1 MKKSI
6 RKKLRRPFTRLMG
19 HLCYNSRY
27 LKGKQFTSDLGNG
40 WSWVAHNWFIQKVVG
55 VNRHIPFPVDFRMK
69 VGNWK
74 NIEFDMDNLNIFQK
88 VGNYYQATDGKIV
101 VGKDTWIANGVAI
114 ITTNHDLVHLDRHVG
129 GQDVVL
135 GKECWIGSNAVILP
149 GVRLGEHTVVGAGAV
164 VTKSF
169 EEGWC
174 VIGGVPARKI
184 KDIERPAE
192 ETSGAG
198 SDERA

>member
-1 MKKSI
+1 M
-6 RKKLRRPFTRLMG
+6 
-19 HLCYNSRY
+19 
-27 LKGKQFTSDLGNG
+27 
-40 WSWVAHNWFIQKVVG
+40 
-55 VNRHIPFPVDFRMK
+55 
-69 VGNWK
+69 
-74 NIEFDMDNLNIFQK
+74 
-88 VGNYYQATDGKIV
+88 
-101 VGKDTWIANGVAI
+101 
-114 ITTNHDLVHLDRHVG
+114 
-129 GQDVVL
+129 L